1 VRAEPAVPTGQ
12 HEFVLL
18 LGGILLGLTYFGAL
32 AVLHR

>member
-1 VRAEPAVPTGQ
+1 VTMRAL
-12 HEFVLL
+12 FVLL

>member
-1 VRAEPAVPTGQ
+1 MRAL
-12 HEFVLL
+12 FVLL

>member
-1 VRAEPAVPTGQ
+1 MTMRAL
-12 HEFVLL
+12 FVLL